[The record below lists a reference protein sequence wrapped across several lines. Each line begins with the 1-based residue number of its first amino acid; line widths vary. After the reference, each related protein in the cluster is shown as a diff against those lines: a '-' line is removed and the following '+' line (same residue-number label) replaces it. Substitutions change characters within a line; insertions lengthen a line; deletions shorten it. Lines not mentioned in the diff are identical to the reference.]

1 MFDPVGIVRIWSFRW
16 MRVSGVFARGCG
28 LERSG
33 VANLAQGTLLSGVSP
48 WPLVGVGGDCPASP
62 EPPS

>member
-33 VANLAQGTLLSGVSP
+33 VANLAQGTLLSGVSR

-62 EPPS
+62 VLPC